1 MTTPMSNLPVLDLMT
16 PDPSTVE
23 RSQPLSEA
31 YRLLQRAPFHHLVVV
46 EGDQPVGIV
55 ATSDILRLVYDVDGT
70 NDRSLRTYIDHQFT
84 IDDAMS
90 VDLRTVDT
98 DATVKDVAALLSD
111 GSFHSVVVLAGDGK
125 LAGIVTTTDLARYL
139 RDKL

>member
-111 GSFHSVVVLAGDGK
+111 GSFHSVVVLDIDGT
-125 LAGIVTTTDLARYL
+125 LAGIVTTTDLARFVSDHL
-139 RDKL
+139 